1 MALHKRGILI
11 RTEGKEPV
19 ISKKAR
25 EEEFETLLARFSGFI
40 RAHIQKFDIQRFG
53 IDPDDV
59 AQEVRIKIW
68 KLLEGEKNIANH
80 ASYIKKIVDSSVIDQ
95 IRRLR
100 REEAIF
106 RQERQKQ
113 VTEREDVYRPD
124 TLRNVTLKEV
134 VGRAADALIDSRRN
148 VVKLYL
154 LNMSLEEITLF
165 YGWSR
170 HKTRNLLYRGLSDL
184 KKSLKKT
191 DIEHEDR

>member
-1 MALHKRGILI
+1 M
-11 RTEGKEPV
+11 
-19 ISKKAR
+19 ISKRAR
-25 EEEFETLLARFSGFI
+25 EKELEILLAKFSGFV

-53 IDPDDV
+53 IDPDDI

-68 KLLEGEKNIANH
+68 KLLESEKNIVNH

-100 REEAIF
+100 REEAVF
-106 RQERQKQ
+106 RQERKKQ
-113 VTEREDVYRPD
+113 VTEREGMYRPE
-124 TLRNVTLKEV
+124 TLRNVAMGEV
-134 VGRAADALIDSRRN
+134 VGKAVDALIDNRRN

-154 LNMSLEEITLF
+154 LNMSLEEIARF

-191 DIEHEDR
+191 DIKHEDQ

>member
-1 MALHKRGILI
+1 MKLRERGILI
-11 RTEGKEPV
+11 KTQGKRQM
-19 ISKKAR
+19 ISERAR
-25 EEEFETLLARFSGFI
+25 EEELETLLARFSGFI
-40 RAHIQKFDIQRFG
+40 RAHIQKFDIQRLG

-59 AQEVRIKIW
+59 AQEVKIKIW
-68 KLLEGEKNIANH
+68 RLFESEKNIVNH

-100 REEAIF
+100 REEMIF
-106 RQERQKQ
+106 RLERQKQ
-113 VTEREDVYRPD
+113 VAEREDMYRPK
-124 TLRNVTLKEV
+124 TLRNTVLREII
-134 VGRAADALIDSRRN
+134 GRAADALIDSRRN

-154 LNMSLEEITLF
+154 LNMSLEEIARF

-184 KKSLKKT
+184 KRSLKKS

>member
-1 MALHKRGILI
+1 MKYSVTAQEKGQIM
-11 RTEGKEPV
+11 
-19 ISKKAR
+19 SKKAR
-25 EEEFETLLARFSGFI
+25 ERELEILLAKFSGFVQ
-40 RAHIQKFDIQRFG
+40 AHIQKFDVQRLG

-68 KLLEGEKNIANH
+68 KLLEGEKNIVNH
-80 ASYIKKIVDSSVIDQ
+80 ASYIRKIVDSSVIDQ

-106 RQERQKQ
+106 HQERKKQ
-113 VTEREDVYRPD
+113 VTEREDMYRPE
-124 TLRNVTLKEV
+124 TLRIETLREV
-134 VGRAADALIDSRRN
+134 VGKAADALINNRRN

-154 LNMSLEEITLF
+154 LNMSLDEIARF

-184 KKSLKKT
+184 KKSLKKM
-191 DIEHEDR
+191 DVEHENR

>member
-1 MALHKRGILI
+1 M
-11 RTEGKEPV
+11 

-25 EEEFETLLARFSGFI
+25 EEELETLLNRFSGFV
-40 RAHIQKFDIQRFG
+40 RAHIQKFDVQRFG

-68 KLLEGEKNIANH
+68 KLLEGEKSIINH

-100 REEAIF
+100 REEAIL
-106 RQERQKQ
+106 RQEREKH
-113 VTEREDVYRPD
+113 VAEREDMYKPE
-124 TLRNVTLKEV
+124 TLRNITLREV

-154 LNMSLEEITLF
+154 LNMSLEEIARF

>member
-1 MALHKRGILI
+1 M
-11 RTEGKEPV
+11 

-25 EEEFETLLARFSGFI
+25 EKELEILLARFSGFV
-40 RAHIQKFDIQRFG
+40 RAHIQKFDIQRLG

-68 KLLEGEKNIANH
+68 KLLEGEKNIVNH

-106 RQERQKQ
+106 RQERKKRI
-113 VTEREDVYRPD
+113 TEREDMYRPE
-124 TLRNVTLKEV
+124 TLRIVTLREI
-134 VGRAADALIDSRRN
+134 VGKAADALINNRRN

-154 LNMSLEEITLF
+154 LNMSLEEIARY

-184 KKSLKKT
+184 KKSLKKM